1 MDVWALGSIIYYMIY
16 GDAPFKSMSEYLTFE
31 KIKTCDYTFPEDD
44 GPQAFDP
51 EAKDLIEKIFVR
63 QSLGTLSQCTYS
75 ECSPRSS
82 IPRNG

>member
-51 EAKDLIEKIFVR
+51 EAKDLIEKIFVCILSDFKSTYLL
-63 QSLGTLSQCTYS
+63 QSFA
-75 ECSPRSS
+75 
-82 IPRNG
+82 